1 MVCGPPGKSE
11 RGGRGKWSRAG
22 EVSRGKES
30 VPDESAKKER
40 GKSGEGSGNM
50 RVRREEAGTT
60 GWEKG
65 KEREEEARWGRVGR
79 EEERE
84 GERPKR

>member
-1 MVCGPPGKSE
+1 MCGPPGKSE

-40 GKSGEGSGNM
+40 GESGEEVGAGCVRLRLR
-50 RVRREEAGTT
+50 RVKAGTT
-60 GWEKG
+60 G
-65 KEREEEARWGRVGR
+65 
-79 EEERE
+79 
-84 GERPKR
+84 

>member
-1 MVCGPPGKSE
+1 MLWMKRCGRE
-11 RGGRGKWSRAG
+11 LCAVRCRRGC
-22 EVSRGKES
+22 
-30 VPDESAKKER
+30 VPDEGAKKER
-40 GKSGEGSGNM
+40 GKSGEGLGAGNM